1 MKITR
6 IPKKR
11 PCQDGEI
18 RCGKGAGGLDSLA
31 KGRKVKASGRTSPF
45 GVRPAWVMIPCI
57 QELEALPETTEVR
70 QGWSG
75 WER

>member
-31 KGRKVKASGRTSPF
+31 KGRKVKASTFSHEDRT
-45 GVRPAWVMIPCI
+45 C
-57 QELEALPETTEVR
+57 
-70 QGWSG
+70 
-75 WER
+75 